1 MVCRLA
7 KNSRLEKVMKTEKF
21 IGDDGWTMLG
31 VLGIIILTVA
41 FIIGFVWTT

>member
-41 FIIGFVWTT
+41 FIIGFVRTT